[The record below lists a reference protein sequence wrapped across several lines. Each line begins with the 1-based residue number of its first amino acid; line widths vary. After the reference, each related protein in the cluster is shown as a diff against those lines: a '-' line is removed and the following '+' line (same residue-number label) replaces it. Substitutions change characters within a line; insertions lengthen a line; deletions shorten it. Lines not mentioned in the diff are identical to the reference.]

1 MTSASVGRHSREVVD
16 VELYDPQLWASRGQ
30 PDDVFAALRER
41 APVAWVDEP
50 PVLGW
55 PQGPGYWGVFRHAD
69 VRTVNTHP
77 DLFSSQLG
85 ATQIRDPLP
94 DDLAFQRRMLLN
106 LDPPEHTLLRR
117 TVNRAFTPKAV
128 TRLSEW
134 VHERAAAIVGSL
146 EGTTSCD
153 FAQDV
158 GRDLPLL
165 TLAEIMGVPTEDR
178 HLLFEWANRVIGVH
192 DEDYAKGSIGDGTRP
207 PVDPRSRASLQD
219 MFDYAH
225 DLAERK
231 RAAPGE
237 DLMSM
242 LLGGVAGEPL
252 TDEEFEN
259 FFFLLSVAG
268 NETLRNAIPGGM
280 LALLEHPDQLARLR
294 ADRSLLPTAV
304 DEMLRWVTP
313 VTQFRR
319 TATRDTELAGRQI
332 AAGDKVVVYYASAN
346 RDDAVFSRPAVFDV
360 GRTPNDHMTFG
371 VGPHFCL
378 GAGLA
383 RLQMSALFGQ
393 VLDHLHDV
401 DLAGDVVRLRSNF
414 QNGIKRLPI
423 TYRFSR

>member
-1 MTSASVGRHSREVVD
+1 MTTAALRRHSRDVVD
-16 VELYDPQLWASRGQ
+16 VDLYDPGVWAGAGQ
-30 PDDVFAALRER
+30 PTEVFARLRAE
-41 APVAWVDEP
+41 APVSWVDEP
-50 PVLGW
+50 AVLGW
-55 PQGPGYWGVFRHAD
+55 PEGPGYWGVFRHAD
-69 VRTVNTHP
+69 VRMVNTHP
-77 DLFSSQLG
+77 DVFSSQAG

-106 LDPPEHTLLRR
+106 LDPPDHTLLRR
-117 TVNRAFTPKAV
+117 TVNRAFTPRAV
-128 TRLSEW
+128 ARLAAW
-134 VHERAAAIVGSL
+134 VHERAAAIVGVL
-146 EGTTSCD
+146 AGTTSAD

-165 TLAEIMGVPTEDR
+165 TLAEIMGVPHEDR

-192 DEDYAKGSIGDGTRP
+192 DEDYTKGSITDGDRP

-225 DLAERK
+225 ALAERK
-231 RAAPGE
+231 RAEPGE
-237 DLMSM
+237 DLISM
-242 LLGGVAGEPL
+242 LLAGVEGQPL

-294 ADRSLLPTAV
+294 ADRSLLPSAV

-319 TATRDTELAGRQI
+319 TATRDTELAGQRI
-332 AAGDKVVVYYASAN
+332 AMGEKVVVYYASAN
-346 RDDAVFSRPAVFDV
+346 RDEAVFPRADVFDAA
-360 GRTPNDHMTFG
+360 RMPNDHLTFG

-383 RLQMSALFGQ
+383 RLQMSALFSQ
-393 VLDHLHDV
+393 VLDHLEDAEV
-401 DLAGDVVRLRSNF
+401 AGNVVRLRSNF

-423 TYRFSR
+423 AYRFR

>member
-1 MTSASVGRHSREVVD
+1 MTTAAVRRHTREIVD
-16 VELYDPQLWASRGQ
+16 VDLYDPQLWAERGQ
-30 PDDVFAALRER
+30 PHDVFAALRAH

-55 PQGPGYWGVFRHAD
+55 SAGPGYWGVFRHAD
-69 VRTVNTHP
+69 VRYVNTHP

-106 LDPPEHTLLRR
+106 LDPPAHTTLRR
-117 TVNRAFTPKAV
+117 TVNRAFTPRAV
-128 TRLSEW
+128 ARLTGW
-134 VHERAAAIVGSL
+134 VRERAAGIVGAL
-146 EGTTSCD
+146 AGTTSCD

-165 TLAEIMGVPTEDR
+165 TLAEIMGVPREDR

-192 DEDYAKGSIGDGTRP
+192 DEDYAKGSIGDGERP

-225 DLAERK
+225 ALAERK
-231 RAAPGE
+231 RAEPGD
-237 DLMSM
+237 DLISM
-242 LLGGVAGEPL
+242 LLAGVAGEPV

-268 NETLRNAIPGGM
+268 NETLRNAVPGGM
-280 LALLEHPDQLARLR
+280 LALLEHPDELARLR
-294 ADRSLLPTAV
+294 VDRSLLPTAI

-319 TATRDTELAGRQI
+319 TATRDTELGGQRI
-332 AAGDKVVVYYASAN
+332 AAGEKVVVYYASAN
-346 RDDAVFSRPAVFDV
+346 RDGTVFDRPDVFDV
-360 GRTPNDHMTFG
+360 ARTPNDHLTFG
-371 VGPHFCL
+371 IGPHFCL

-383 RLQMSALFGQ
+383 RLQMSALFTQ

-401 DLAGDVVRLRSNF
+401 EIDGEVRRLRSNF
-414 QNGIKRLPI
+414 QNGLKRLPI
-423 TYRFSR
+423 AYRFA

>member
-1 MTSASVGRHSREVVD
+1 
-16 VELYDPQLWASRGQ
+16 
-30 PDDVFAALRER
+30 
-41 APVAWVDEP
+41 
-50 PVLGW
+50 
-55 PQGPGYWGVFRHAD
+55 
-69 VRTVNTHP
+69 
-77 DLFSSQLG
+77 
-85 ATQIRDPLP
+85 
-94 DDLAFQRRMLLN
+94 
-106 LDPPEHTLLRR
+106 
-117 TVNRAFTPKAV
+117 
-128 TRLSEW
+128 
-134 VHERAAAIVGSL
+134 
-146 EGTTSCD
+146 
-153 FAQDV
+153 
-158 GRDLPLL
+158 
-165 TLAEIMGVPTEDR
+165 
-178 HLLFEWANRVIGVH
+178 VIGVH

-242 LLGGVAGEPL
+242 LLAGVAGEPL

-319 TATRDTELAGRQI
+319 TATRDTELAGRHI

-346 RDDAVFSRPAVFDV
+346 RDDAVFHRPEVFDV
-360 GRTPNDHMTFG
+360 ARTPNDHVTFG

-423 TYRFSR
+423 TYHFR

>member
-1 MTSASVGRHSREVVD
+1 VSSAVVRRHTREVVD
-16 VELYDPQLWASRGQ
+16 VELFDPQVWAAGGQ
-30 PDDVFAALRER
+30 PHAAFARLRAE

-50 PVLGW
+50 AVLGW
-55 PQGPGYWGVFRHAD
+55 PAGPGYWGVFRHAD

-77 DLFSSQLG
+77 EVFSSQLG
-85 ATQIRDPLP
+85 ATQIHDPAP
-94 DDLAFQRRMLLN
+94 DDLVFQRRMLLN
-106 LDPPEHTLLRR
+106 LDPPEHSVLRR
-117 TVNRAFTPKAV
+117 TVNRAFTPRAV
-128 TRLSEW
+128 ARMSGW
-134 VHERAAAIVGSL
+134 VHDRAREIVDGL
-146 EGTTSCD
+146 AGTTSCD

-158 GRDLPLL
+158 GRELPLL
-165 TLAEIMGVPTEDR
+165 TLAEIMGVPREDR

-192 DEDYAKGSIGDGTRP
+192 DEDYAKGSIGSTGTP

-225 DLAERK
+225 QLAERR
-231 RAAPGE
+231 RADPGD
-237 DLMSM
+237 DLISM
-242 LLGGVAGEPL
+242 LLAGVGGQPL

-294 ADRSLLPTAV
+294 ADRALLPTAV

-319 TATRDTELAGRQI
+319 TATRDTELAGQRI

-346 RDDAVFSRPAVFDV
+346 RDGAVFAEPDAFDV
-360 GRTPNDHMTFG
+360 ARTPNDHLTFG

-378 GAGLA
+378 GTGLA
-383 RLQMSALFGQ
+383 RLQMTALFGEL
-393 VLDHLHDV
+393 LDRVHDV
-401 DLAGDVVRLRSNF
+401 ELAGPVVRLRSNF
-414 QNGIKRLPI
+414 QNGIKRLPV
-423 TYRFSR
+423 TYRLR

>member
-1 MTSASVGRHSREVVD
+1 MTTAALRRHSRDVVD
-16 VELYDPQLWASRGQ
+16 VDLYDPGVWAGAGQ
-30 PDDVFAALRER
+30 PTEVFARLRAE
-41 APVAWVDEP
+41 APVSWVDEP
-50 PVLGW
+50 AVLGW
-55 PQGPGYWGVFRHAD
+55 PEGPGYWGVFRHAD
-69 VRTVNTHP
+69 VRMVNTHP
-77 DLFSSQLG
+77 DVFSSQAG

-106 LDPPEHTLLRR
+106 LDPPDHTLLRR
-117 TVNRAFTPKAV
+117 TVNRAFTPRAV
-128 TRLSEW
+128 ARLAAW
-134 VHERAAAIVGSL
+134 VHERAAAIVGVL
-146 EGTTSCD
+146 AGTTSAD

-165 TLAEIMGVPTEDR
+165 TLAEIMGVPHEDR

-192 DEDYAKGSIGDGTRP
+192 DEDYTKGSITDGDRP

-225 DLAERK
+225 ALAERK
-231 RAAPGE
+231 RAEPGE
-237 DLMSM
+237 DLISM
-242 LLGGVAGEPL
+242 LLAGVEGQPL

-294 ADRSLLPTAV
+294 ADRSLLPSAV

-319 TATRDTELAGRQI
+319 TATRDTELAGQRI
-332 AAGDKVVVYYASAN
+332 AMGEKVVVYYASAN
-346 RDDAVFSRPAVFDV
+346 RDETVFPRADVFDAA
-360 GRTPNDHMTFG
+360 RMPNDHLTFG

-383 RLQMSALFGQ
+383 RLQMSALFSQ
-393 VLDHLHDV
+393 VLDHLEDAEV
-401 DLAGDVVRLRSNF
+401 AGNVVRLRSNF

-423 TYRFSR
+423 TYRFR

>member
-1 MTSASVGRHSREVVD
+1 MTTAALRRHSRDVVD
-16 VELYDPQLWASRGQ
+16 VDLYDPGVWAGAGQ
-30 PDDVFAALRER
+30 PTEVFARLRAE
-41 APVAWVDEP
+41 APVSWVDEP
-50 PVLGW
+50 AVLGW
-55 PQGPGYWGVFRHAD
+55 PEGPGYWGVFRHAD
-69 VRTVNTHP
+69 VRMVNTHP
-77 DLFSSQLG
+77 DLFSSQAG

-106 LDPPEHTLLRR
+106 LDPPDHTLLRR
-117 TVNRAFTPKAV
+117 TVNRAFTPRAV
-128 TRLSEW
+128 ARLAAW
-134 VHERAAAIVGSL
+134 VHERAAAVVGVLS
-146 EGTTSCD
+146 GTTSAD

-165 TLAEIMGVPTEDR
+165 TLAEIMGVPHEDR

-192 DEDYAKGSIGDGTRP
+192 DEDYAKGSITDGDRP

-225 DLAERK
+225 ALAERK
-231 RAAPGE
+231 RAEPGE
-237 DLMSM
+237 DLISM
-242 LLGGVAGEPL
+242 LLAGVEGQPL

-294 ADRSLLPTAV
+294 ADRSLLPSAV

-319 TATRDTELAGRQI
+319 TATRDTELAGQRI
-332 AAGDKVVVYYASAN
+332 AMGEKVVVYYASAN
-346 RDDAVFSRPAVFDV
+346 RDETVFPRADVFDAA
-360 GRTPNDHMTFG
+360 RMPNDHLTFG

-383 RLQMSALFGQ
+383 RLQMSALFSQ
-393 VLDHLHDV
+393 VLDHLEDAEV
-401 DLAGDVVRLRSNF
+401 AGNVVRLRSNF

-423 TYRFSR
+423 TYRFR

>member
-1 MTSASVGRHSREVVD
+1 MTSAVDRRQAGQVVD
-16 VELYDPQLWASRGQ
+16 VELFDPQLWAARGQ
-30 PDDVFAALRER
+30 PTEAFAALRAE
-41 APVAWVDEP
+41 APVAWIDEVA
-50 PVLGW
+50 VLGW

-77 DLFSSQLG
+77 DVFSSQLG
-85 ATQIRDPLP
+85 ATQIHDPAP
-94 DDLAFQRRMLLN
+94 DDLVFQRRMLLN
-106 LDPPEHTLLRR
+106 LDPPEHSVLRR
-117 TVNRAFTPKAV
+117 TVNRAFTPRAV
-128 TRLSEW
+128 ARMSGW
-134 VHERAAAIVGSL
+134 VHDRAREIVGAL
-146 EGTTSCD
+146 AGTAACD

-165 TLAEIMGVPTEDR
+165 TLAEIMGVPREDR
-178 HLLFEWANRVIGVH
+178 HLLLGWANRVIGVH
-192 DEDYAKGSIGDGTRP
+192 DEDYATTGDGGR

-225 DLAERK
+225 QLAAHK
-231 RAAPGE
+231 RAHPGD
-237 DLMSM
+237 DLISM
-242 LLGGVAGEPL
+242 LLAGVEGQPL

-294 ADRSLLPTAV
+294 ADRSLLPNAV

-319 TATRDTELAGRQI
+319 TATRDTELAGQRI

-346 RDDAVFSRPAVFDV
+346 RDEAVFDRPDV
-360 GRTPNDHMTFG
+360 FDVARTPNDHLSFG

-378 GAGLA
+378 GTGLA
-383 RLQMSALFGQ
+383 RLQMTALFGEL
-393 VLDHLHDV
+393 LDRLHDV
-401 DLAGDVVRLRSNF
+401 ELAGDVVRLRSNF

-423 TYRFSR
+423 TYRYR

>member
-1 MTSASVGRHSREVVD
+1 VSAAVVRRHTREVVD
-16 VELYDPQLWASRGQ
+16 VELFDPQVWASGGQ
-30 PDDVFAALRER
+30 PDAAFARLRAE

-50 PVLGW
+50 AVLGW
-55 PQGPGYWGVFRHAD
+55 PEGPGYWGVFRHAD

-77 DLFSSQLG
+77 EVFSSQLG
-85 ATQIRDPLP
+85 ATQIHDPAP
-94 DDLAFQRRMLLN
+94 DDLVFQRRMLLN
-106 LDPPEHTLLRR
+106 LDPPEHSVLRR
-117 TVNRAFTPKAV
+117 TVNRAFTPRAV
-128 TRLSEW
+128 ARMTAW
-134 VHERAAAIVGSL
+134 VHDRAREIVDGL
-146 EGTTSCD
+146 AGATSCD

-158 GRDLPLL
+158 GRELPLL
-165 TLAEIMGVPTEDR
+165 TLAEIMGVPREDR

-192 DEDYAKGSIGDGTRP
+192 DEDYAKGSIGTADRP

-225 DLAERK
+225 QLAEAK
-231 RAAPGE
+231 RAHPGD
-237 DLMSM
+237 DLISM
-242 LLGGVAGEPL
+242 LLAGVGGQPL

-280 LALLEHPDQLARLR
+280 LSLLEHPDQLARLR
-294 ADRSLLPTAV
+294 ADRALLPAAV

-319 TATRDTELAGRQI
+319 TATRDTELAGQRI

-346 RDDAVFSRPAVFDV
+346 RDDAVFAEPDVFDV
-360 GRTPNDHMTFG
+360 GRTPNDHLTFG

-378 GAGLA
+378 GTGLA
-383 RLQMSALFGQ
+383 RLQMTALFGEL
-393 VLDHLHDV
+393 LDRV
-401 DLAGDVVRLRSNF
+401 DDLELAGPVVRLRSNF

-423 TYRFSR
+423 TYRLR

>member
-1 MTSASVGRHSREVVD
+1 MTTATARRHSREVVD
-16 VELYDPQLWASRGQ
+16 VELYDPQLWASGGQ
-30 PDDVFAALRER
+30 PDEVFAALRAS

-50 PVLGW
+50 ALLGW
-55 PQGPGYWGVFRHAD
+55 PAGPGYWGVFRHAD

-77 DLFSSQLG
+77 ESFSSQLG

-106 LDPPEHTLLRR
+106 LDPPDHTVLRR
-117 TVNRAFTPKAV
+117 TVNRAFTPRAV
-128 TRLSEW
+128 ARLTDW
-134 VHERAAAIVGSL
+134 VHRRAAAIVGAL
-146 EGTTSCD
+146 AATTSAD
-153 FAQDV
+153 FAQDI

-237 DLMSM
+237 DLLSM
-242 LLGGVAGEPL
+242 LLAGVAGEPL

-280 LALLEHPDQLARLR
+280 LALLEHRDQLARLR

-319 TATRDTELAGRQI
+319 TATRDTELGGQHI
-332 AAGDKVVVYYASAN
+332 AAGEKVVVYYASAN
-346 RDDAVFSRPAVFDV
+346 RDETVFDRPEVFDV
-360 GRTPNDHMTFG
+360 GRTPNDHLTFG

-423 TYRFSR
+423 SYRFG

>member
-1 MTSASVGRHSREVVD
+1 VTTATARRHSREVVD
-16 VELYDPQLWASRGQ
+16 VELYDPQLWASGGQ
-30 PDDVFAALRER
+30 PDEVFAALRAS

-50 PVLGW
+50 ALLGW
-55 PQGPGYWGVFRHAD
+55 PAGPGYWGVFRHAD

-77 DLFSSQLG
+77 ESFSSQLG

-106 LDPPEHTLLRR
+106 LDPPDHTVLRR
-117 TVNRAFTPKAV
+117 TVNRAFTPRAV
-128 TRLSEW
+128 ARLTDW
-134 VHERAAAIVGSL
+134 VHRRAAAIVGAL
-146 EGTTSCD
+146 AATTSAD
-153 FAQDV
+153 FAQDI

-237 DLMSM
+237 DLLSM
-242 LLGGVAGEPL
+242 LLAGVAGEPL

-280 LALLEHPDQLARLR
+280 LALLEHRDQLARLR

-319 TATRDTELAGRQI
+319 TATRDTELGGQHI
-332 AAGDKVVVYYASAN
+332 AAGEKVVVYYASAN
-346 RDDAVFSRPAVFDV
+346 RDETVFDRPEVFDV
-360 GRTPNDHMTFG
+360 GRTPNDHLTFG

-423 TYRFSR
+423 SYRFG

>member
-1 MTSASVGRHSREVVD
+1 MTSARVRRHSREVVD
-16 VELYDPQLWASRGQ
+16 VDLYDPQLWASRGQ
-30 PDDVFAALRER
+30 PDDVFAALRDR

-55 PQGPGYWGVFRHAD
+55 PEGPGYWGVFRHAD
-69 VRTVNTHP
+69 VRAVNTHP
-77 DLFSSQLG
+77 DVFSSQLG

-117 TVNRAFTPKAV
+117 TVNRAFTPRAV
-128 TRLSEW
+128 ARMSEW
-134 VHERAAAIVGSL
+134 VHARAAAIVGAL

-158 GRDLPLL
+158 GRELPVL
-165 TLAEIMGVPTEDR
+165 TLAEVMGVPREDR

-192 DEDYAKGSIGDGTRP
+192 DEDYAKGSIGDGARA

-225 DLAERK
+225 RLADRK
-231 RAAPGE
+231 RAEPG
-237 DLMSM
+237 DDVISM
-242 LLGGVAGEPL
+242 LLAPAGGQPL

-280 LALLEHPDQLARLR
+280 LALLEHPAQLARLR
-294 ADRSLLPTAV
+294 EDRSLLPTAI

-319 TATRDTELAGRQI
+319 TAARDTELGGQSI

-346 RDDAVFSRPAVFDV
+346 RDAAVFDRPGTFDV
-360 GRTPNDHMTFG
+360 ARTPNDHLTFG
-371 VGPHFCL
+371 VGAHFCL
-378 GAGLA
+378 GTGLA

-393 VLDHLHDV
+393 VLDHLDDV
-401 DLAGDVVRLRSNF
+401 ELAGDVVRLRSNF
-414 QNGIKRLPI
+414 QNGLKRLPI
-423 TYRFSR
+423 SYRFH